1 MSEEDKASVVDA
13 LVEEMSELFHGYIG
27 GDIPFDELTFE
38 MYDTL
43 QTLHAITSNNLTIE
57 YYDEAGNLD
66 GDTFEDLAGEPVREN
81 GNGSGKAR
89 GSDKKRGKRSG
100 N

>member
-1 MSEEDKASVVDA
+1 MSDEDKASVVDA
-13 LVEEMSELFHGYIG
+13 LVEEMSELFHGYVR
-27 GDIPFDELTFE
+27 GDVPFEDLTFE

-43 QTLHAITSNNLTIE
+43 QTLYAVTSNTLTIE

-81 GNGSGKAR
+81 GGGQ
-89 GSDKKRGKRSG
+89 GKKRGKRSG